1 MSTLA
6 DIGKSLL
13 NVAPTIAGAILGPAG
28 GVVTSG
34 AVYAL
39 KKVLGIK
46 EDASTDELQAALTA
60 MTPEQYVALRQADNE
75 FKQHLIDAG
84 VDLERIDASD
94 RASARGIYDSSKTM
108 TNILAAL
115 IVIGWM
121 VLNYFIFTSTI
132 ELVNKDLVLRTLGT
146 LDMAVGGVI
155 YFFFGSSRGS
165 EKLKDIISNTS
176 SFTGGQK

>member
-13 NVAPTIAGAILGPAG
+13 NIAPTIATAITGPVG
-28 GVVTSG
+28 GVVATG

-39 KKVLGIK
+39 KKLFNLGD
-46 EDASTDELQAALTA
+46 DAGPEAIQAAIGA
-60 MTPEQYVALRQADNE
+60 MTPDQYVALRQADNE

-84 VDLERIDASD
+84 VDLERIDAGD
-94 RASARGIYDSSKTM
+94 RASARSIYDSSKAM
-108 TNILAAL
+108 TNILAGL
-115 IVIGWM
+115 IVLGWM
-121 VLNYFIFTSTI
+121 ILNYFILTAST

-165 EKLKDIISNTS
+165 EKLKDIIANTS
-176 SFTGGQK
+176 TLTGGK

>member
-1 MSTLA
+1 
-6 DIGKSLL
+6 
-13 NVAPTIAGAILGPAG
+13 
-28 GVVTSG
+28 
-34 AVYAL
+34 
-39 KKVLGIK
+39 
-46 EDASTDELQAALTA
+46 
-60 MTPEQYVALRQADNE
+60 
-75 FKQHLIDAG
+75 
-84 VDLERIDASD
+84 
-94 RASARGIYDSSKTM
+94 M